1 MVATKDISALD
12 LILQEEAVVLGPKLQ
27 HKPVCLECFE
37 EVKFDTFVACKMC
50 GLPFCSVLCRQAGVL
65 HPVECEYVGRCK
77 EKVDKDDLEEDSG
90 VLAAVT
96 ALRLL
101 NLKKDKPDV
110 YECIDKLVDNI
121 EQTMKSEDWIIQ
133 EKVVQFLKDMIDV
146 ELESFLLLKST
157 ELWE

>member
-1 MVATKDISALD
+1 MVATKDISAGD
-12 LILQEEAVVLGPKLQ
+12 IILQEEAAVLGPKLQ

-37 EVKFDTFVACKMC
+37 EVKLDTFVACKMC
-50 GLPFCSVLCRQAGVL
+50 GLPFCSVMCRQAGVL

-101 NLKKDKPDV
+101 NLKHDNPDV
-110 YECIDKLVDNI
+110 YEYVDKLVDNVEHI
-121 EQTMKSEDWIIQ
+121 MKSEDCIIQ
-133 EKVVQFLKDMIDV
+133 EKL
-146 ELESFLLLKST
+146 
-157 ELWE
+157 